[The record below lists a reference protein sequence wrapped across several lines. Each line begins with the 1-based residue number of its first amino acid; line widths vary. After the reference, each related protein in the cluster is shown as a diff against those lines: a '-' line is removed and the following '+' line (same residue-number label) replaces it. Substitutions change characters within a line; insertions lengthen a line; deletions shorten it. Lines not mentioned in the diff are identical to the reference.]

1 MRTTTVVIGG
11 GQAGLALS
19 RELTAAGHRHVVLER
34 GRIGERWRSER
45 WDSLALLTPN
55 WLNVLPGATA
65 PEDPDGFMTG
75 TDFVTELERYARS
88 FGAPVQTGTA
98 VLHVR
103 RCGAGFEVETD
114 RGLLLAD
121 NVVVATGYCDRP
133 LIPAVADSAPAGL
146 LQLHASAYRAPG
158 ELPPG
163 GVVVAGAGPS
173 GQQIALELR
182 RAGREVI
189 IAAGRHARVPR
200 SYRGRDIWAW
210 MQELGHLE
218 RTFAELKHSESALR
232 SPSLPLDGRNGGA
245 RLDLEVL
252 ARAGVRLAGR
262 LEGFAGGR
270 ARFAGDLA
278 ANVATAERRMRS
290 LLERIDT
297 LPGAAAAPAD
307 PLPPVPVAG
316 APRTASLAGTS
327 TIVWA
332 TGYRRAYP
340 WLEVPAA
347 VGADGELVHARG
359 VTPVPGL
366 FTLGQRWQH
375 RMTSHQINGVGR
387 DAAYLAVQIAAR
399 GAGAAERAA

>member
-19 RELTAAGHRHVVLER
+19 RELTGAGHAHVVLER

-55 WLNVLPGATA
+55 WLNVLPGAQM
-65 PEDPDGFMTG
+65 PGDPDGFITG
-75 TDFVTELERYARS
+75 AEFVSELERYARS
-88 FGAPVQTGTA
+88 FGAPVRTGTS

-103 RCGAGFEVETD
+103 RCGEGFEVETD
-114 RGLLLAD
+114 HGLLLAD
-121 NVVVATGYCDRP
+121 NVVVATGHCDRP
-133 LIPAVADSAPAGL
+133 LIPAAADSAPSHL
-146 LQLHASAYRAPG
+146 LQVHASAYRSPG

-163 GVVVAGAGPS
+163 GVIVVGAGPS

-182 RAGREVI
+182 RAGRDVLL
-189 IAAGRHARVPR
+189 AAGRHARVPR
-200 SYRGRDIWAW
+200 RYRRRDLWTWLTA
-210 MQELGHLE
+210 LGHLD
-218 RTFAELKHSESALR
+218 RTFDQLKHPESALR
-232 SPSLPLDGRNGGA
+232 SPSLPLDGRDGGR

-262 LEGFAGGR
+262 LEGFADGR
-270 ARFAGDLA
+270 ALFGDDLA
-278 ANVATAERRMRS
+278 ANVTAAEQRMRA
-290 LLERIDT
+290 LLERIDA
-297 LPGAAAAPAD
+297 LPAAAGAPAD
-307 PLPPVPVAG
+307 TLPPVPVAG
-316 APRTASLAGTS
+316 APDSIGLACAS

-340 WLEVPAA
+340 WLEIPAA
-347 VGADGELVHARG
+347 LGDDGELAHTRG

-387 DAAYLAVQIAAR
+387 DAAYLAAR
-399 GAGAAERAA
+399 LATRPVERAA